1 MGAFCVSVGILKLE
15 RCNMKT
21 TKFGIGLAQKGT
33 TILGVFDTREEAV
46 AFGKNYVDVPRSKG
60 IVYLFSAL
68 YEDDQPVNN
77 MKRIYDNLN

>member
-1 MGAFCVSVGILKLE
+1 
-15 RCNMKT
+15 MKT
-21 TKFGIGLAQKGT
+21 TKFGIGLAQKDT

-68 YEDDQPVNN
+68 YEDG
-77 MKRIYDNLN
+77 KRADTRMRVFDVQN